1 MEKKIV
7 DMIWH
12 WVKMLVIC
20 IPFVVILKAF
30 IFIPVEVTGKSM
42 SPTLKENDF
51 VIMEN
56 FSKIDR
62 FDIIVFTAPDG
73 NTYIKRVIGLPG
85 DRIEYE
91 KDQLYVNGKPVE
103 EPFLKDVK
111 KKKNEY
117 VFTTD
122 LDTKELIGQEKI
134 PKDQYFVLGD
144 NRRLSKDSRSFGT
157 VKSTAIQGKAQIVYY
172 PIFHSKIVK

>member
-1 MEKKIV
+1 
-7 DMIWH
+7 
-12 WVKMLVIC
+12 MLVIC
-20 IPFVVILKAF
+20 IPFVIILKAF
-30 IFIPVEVTGKSM
+30 IFIPLEVTGKSM

-51 VIMEN
+51 IIMEN
-56 FSKIDR
+56 FSQINR

-85 DRIEYE
+85 DRVEYQ
-91 KDQLYVNGKPVE
+91 KDQLFINGKE
-103 EPFLKDVK
+103 MKEPFLKDVK

-122 LDTKELIGQEKI
+122 LDTKDLIGTDKI
-134 PKDQYFVLGD
+134 PKNQYFVLGD

-157 VKSTAIQGKAQIVYY
+157 ISEISVLGKARVVYY
-172 PIFHSKIVK
+172 PLFHSKIVK